1 MKNLIRL
8 ILVSFI
14 AVLIVAGCENNNGNT
29 GTLNLSITDAPVD
42 LSEVAGIWLT
52 ITEIQYHMNDSEW
65 MTFEEFEGP
74 QLFNIL
80 ELTNGESALLG
91 SFEMQAGIYTQ
102 LRFLLDA
109 PEFGGPDISNPGC
122 YIEFTDES
130 TEPLFVPSGH
140 NSGWK
145 AVGQFKVPSNG
156 DVSVTADFDARKSV
170 FETGAGRH
178 TLKPTIRLI
187 IDDQAGQIAGGL
199 SNIPEGIDIV
209 VYAYEDGTYTEDEA
223 ADPTDEETPR
233 FPNAVTSSTVCESD
247 CYHLSFLAPMTYDL
261 VVASYIDGEFQEVL
275 GIIEDV
281 VVESRKTTNVPID
294 ISDL

>member
-1 MKNLIRL
+1 MKNLFRL
-8 ILVSFI
+8 IVLSLVAAFI
-14 AVLIVAGCENNNGNT
+14 FTGCENNNKNT

-74 QLFNIL
+74 QMFNIL

-91 SFEMQAGIYTQ
+91 SFEMEAGIYTQ

-109 PEFGGPDISNPGC
+109 PESGSPDMGNPGC
-122 YIEFTDES
+122 YIEYKDE
-130 TEPLFVPSGH
+130 TEEPLFIPSGGE
-140 NSGWK
+140 SGWK
-145 AVGQFKVPSNG
+145 AVGQFVVPSNG
-156 DVSVTADFDARKSV
+156 DVSVTADFNARKSV
-170 FETGAGRH
+170 FKTGADRH

-187 IDDQAGQIAGGL
+187 IDDQAGQIAGGIT
-199 SNIPEGIDIV
+199 NIPEGVDIV
-209 VYAYEDGTYTEDEA
+209 VFAYEDGTYTVEEA
-223 ADPTDEETPR
+223 DDPADEETPR
-233 FPNAVTSSTVCESD
+233 FPNAVTSSMVCDTD

-261 VVASYIDGEFQEVL
+261 VVTSYIDGEFQEVL

-281 VVESRKTTNVPID
+281 VVESRKTTNMPID
-294 ISDL
+294 ISAL